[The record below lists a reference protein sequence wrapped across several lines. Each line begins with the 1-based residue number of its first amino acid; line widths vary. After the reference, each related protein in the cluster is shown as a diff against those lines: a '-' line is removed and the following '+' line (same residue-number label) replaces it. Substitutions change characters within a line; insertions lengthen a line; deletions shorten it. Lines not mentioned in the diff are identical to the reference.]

1 MNNLTRLLKT
11 ALARISR
18 NPYHTLAA
26 FLVMF
31 LTFFVV
37 GTFVLVSIGSNKLLS
52 YFESRPQ
59 VTAFLIEGTSADKV
73 EEIRQSLADTE
84 VVSKTKYV
92 SKEEA
97 LKIYK
102 ERNKNEPLL
111 SEFVT
116 AQILPASIEVSTY
129 ELEDLSQIAAILEKT
144 EAVEEVVFQQSII
157 ETLDSWTKTIRNIGI
172 GVAAF
177 LLVMS
182 LLTTLIVIGLNISLH
197 RDEIEIMR
205 LVGATAWYIRTP
217 FLIEGIIYG
226 GVSSFVAGLFLWAIY
241 TWISPSIQNV
251 FSDVPGL
258 ILSPATFIYLLL
270 ALVLGGTAVGII
282 GSVVATRKYLEV

>member
-1 MNNLTRLLKT
+1 M
-11 ALARISR
+11 
-18 NPYHTLAA
+18 
-26 FLVMF
+26 
-31 LTFFVV
+31 
-37 GTFVLVSIGSNKLLS
+37 LS

-59 VTAFLIEGTSADKV
+59 VTAFLTEGTSTEKV
-73 EEIRQSLADTE
+73 EKIRQSLADTK
-84 VVSKTKYV
+84 VVSKTTYV

-116 AQILPASIEVSTY
+116 AEILPASIEVSTF
-129 ELEDLSQIAAILEKT
+129 ELKDLAQVATILEKT

-157 ETLDSWTKTIRNIGI
+157 ETLDSWTKAIRNIGI
-172 GVAAF
+172 GVAVF
-177 LLVMS
+177 LLIMS

-197 RDEIEIMR
+197 QDEIEIMR

-217 FLIEGIIYG
+217 FVIEGILYG
-226 GVSSFVAGLFLWAIY
+226 GVSAFTAGLSLWVIY

-251 FSDVPGL
+251 FSDVPTL
-258 ILSPATFIYLLL
+258 ISSPATFIYLL
-270 ALVLGGTAVGII
+270 AVLVIGGTAIGII
-282 GSVVATRKYLEV
+282 GSVVATRKYLTI